1 MKTSQV
7 YAVAAAF
14 GTALAKEVAP
24 NAELAAELYDSGVR
38 HEQNMELK
46 EVLITISCDM
56 NE

>member
-38 HEQNMELK
+38 HEQIMALK
-46 EVLITISCDM
+46 EVRNVVWLWH
-56 NE
+56 E